1 MRCRKSKCFSIDSGR
16 VGSEMMAFC
25 AAITRTN
32 QSKYKVSSSKSPD
45 EPEIWKEWLKTA
57 INLIRENLKLESRV
71 CSDTFSNESVEE
83 SFAVKREEFLSISS
97 FEQ

>member
-1 MRCRKSKCFSIDSGR
+1 
-16 VGSEMMAFC
+16 MMVFC

-57 INLIRENLKLESRV
+57 TNLIRENLKLESCV

-83 SFAVKREEFLSISS
+83 SSAVKGEEFFQL
-97 FEQ
+97 